1 MFSFL
6 PKWTSPKSVV
16 VLRIAVSSACLLIC
30 LIGFTNFGCARYHIG
45 NQYLFRSD
53 IRTVSVPIFE
63 SDSFRRFL
71 GQRLTE
77 AVVKNIELNTP
88 LTIADPAIADSF
100 IRGRI
105 ISESKTVAGENRNDE
120 PRTLQVGWQIEVDW
134 VDRAGV
140 PLMQR
145 QKVRINRDAW
155 FIPEGGQ
162 SLSTAQQELIE
173 LLARDIVG
181 QMEMPSL

>member
-1 MFSFL
+1 MN
-6 PKWTSPKSVV
+6 PDETPTPYPTSTVAFQTAINTVFVLVSLFVV
-16 VLRIAVSSACLLIC
+16 MNS
-30 LIGFTNFGCARYHIG
+30 GCARYHIG

-53 IRTVSVPIFE
+53 IRTVAVPIFE

-77 AVVKNIELNTP
+77 EVVKDIELYTP
-88 LTIADPAIADSF
+88 LTVADPAIADSF
-100 IRGRI
+100 LRGRI
-105 ISESKTVAGENRNDE
+105 VSERKSVAGENENDE
-120 PRTLQVGWQIEVDW
+120 PRTIQVGWQVEVDW

-145 QKVRINRDAW
+145 QTIRINRDAW
-155 FIPEGGQ
+155 FVPEGGQ
-162 SLSTAQQELIE
+162 SLSTAQQKVIDLI
-173 LLARDIVG
+173 ARDIIG

>member
-1 MFSFL
+1 MIPSIL
-6 PKWTSPKSVV
+6 PTTDLKSIAVF
-16 VLRIAVSSACLLIC
+16 RIAVFSAGLIVG
-30 LIGFTNFGCARYHIG
+30 LIAFTSLGCARYHVG

-63 SDSFRRFL
+63 TDSFRRFL

-100 IRGRI
+100 VRGRI
-105 ISESKTVAGENRNDE
+105 VSERKTVAAENRNDE
-120 PRTLQVGWQIEVDW
+120 PRTLQVGWQVEVDW

-145 QKVRINRDAW
+145 QKVRINRDSW

-162 SLSTAQQELIE
+162 SLSTSQQEVIE
-173 LLARDIVG
+173 MIARDIVG

>member
-1 MFSFL
+1 VIPFAQQTPN
-6 PKWTSPKSVV
+6 PKTA
-16 VLRIAVSSACLLIC
+16 AVSRFAIASACLLLTI
-30 LIGFTNFGCARYHIG
+30 IGISTSGCARYHIG
-45 NQYLFRSD
+45 NQFLFRSD
-53 IRTVSVPIFE
+53 IRTVAVPIFE
-63 SDSFRRFL
+63 TDSFRRFL

-77 AVVKNIELNTP
+77 AVVKDIELYTP

-100 IRGRI
+100 LRGRI
-105 ISESKTVAGENRNDE
+105 IEERKSVAGENENDE
-120 PRTLQVGWQIEVDW
+120 PRSLQLGWQVEVDW

-145 QKVRINRDAW
+145 QSLRIYRDAW

-162 SLSTAQQELIE
+162 SLSTAQQKAIDLI
-173 LLARDIVG
+173 ARDIIG